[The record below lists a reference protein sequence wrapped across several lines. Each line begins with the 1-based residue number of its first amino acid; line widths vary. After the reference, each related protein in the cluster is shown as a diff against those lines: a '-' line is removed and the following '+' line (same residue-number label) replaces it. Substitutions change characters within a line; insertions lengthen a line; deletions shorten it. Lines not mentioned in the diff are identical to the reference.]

1 MRRFAAHL
9 FPLAASCAYRKS
21 VPLHPHRNAKLDFT
35 RRVEPRFTSVLDP
48 LRERSEALGAANA
61 VTFLPSGKGSC
72 RQSLTYADLAG
83 RAQSVATAL
92 MQRTRPGD
100 RVLLAMDSGLAFAP
114 SFFGCLIAR
123 RIAVPFWA
131 AGGGRVQERFA
142 RVLDDAAASAVLVDG
157 AGDAEAMR
165 QAFPGLL
172 VIDACSVPT
181 AVVGWD
187 SPNPD
192 DVALLQYTSGTTG
205 EPKGICI
212 THGNLAANQAA
223 LELAVGDAHG
233 QRILSWLPLNHNMG
247 LMAGLLQP
255 IWQGLESILMRP
267 VHFAQNPLSWLEMM
281 GREEID
287 ISGGPN
293 SAFEI
298 CSNIPRETTRDLDF
312 SHWRVAFVG
321 SEAISPATLHRF
333 STRYAENG
341 FDPAA
346 WMPMYGLA
354 EATVYVS
361 GSRSSAQPRMARHD
375 VSLVAPPRSVLVSLL

>member
-1 MRRFAAHL
+1 MKLSRAPLEMHLSRQPAQRVDGMEAPPNPECCCRSGRPSASCILGAGHSCGHLRTLSRQTRCPAPAPQEAWRRRSRQFSETSPRSSRRGLRVQLIMRRFAAHL

-267 VHFAQNPLSWLEMM
+267 VHFAQNP
-281 GREEID
+281 
-287 ISGGPN
+287 
-293 SAFEI
+293 
-298 CSNIPRETTRDLDF
+298 
-312 SHWRVAFVG
+312 
-321 SEAISPATLHRF
+321 
-333 STRYAENG
+333 
-341 FDPAA
+341 
-346 WMPMYGLA
+346 
-354 EATVYVS
+354 
-361 GSRSSAQPRMARHD
+361 
-375 VSLVAPPRSVLVSLL
+375 